1 MEVENSNLKSIK
13 DYPEISF
20 MKNYTME
27 QLADDMIAWFKEKY
41 KEITGEDIALGK
53 ADDRRIILLTGAYFI
68 YQGYMYLDDA
78 GKMGL
83 LKYSRGKYLEN
94 LGALK
99 HIHRK
104 PAAGSTTTIKFSMT
118 TPRIS
123 ATGIPKGTRVTAGD
137 NIYFAT
143 DKYSEIPAGKT
154 SIDIHATCTTVGQA
168 TNNYDVGDINTIVDI
183 IAFIDEVKNITKPE
197 GGADIESD
205 DSLRQR
211 IYIAPAAYSS
221 AGSADSYEYFVRQFY
236 SDVSSVR
243 ISSPSPRVV
252 RVRYLLENG
261 VIPESE
267 SINRLKEYLS
277 SPSIRP
283 LTDSIEV
290 LAPVKKTY
298 AINITYYV
306 NSSDQS
312 RAESIQLKVLS
323 AINDYINWQKSEIG
337 RDINPDVL
345 RQKIL
350 NAGAKRVDITSPVFT
365 IVDEDSVASLEAQSV
380 TYGGL
385 END

>member
-1 MEVENSNLKSIK
+1 MENTSLKGVI

-20 MKNYTME
+20 IKNYTME
-27 QLADDMIAWFKEKY
+27 KLADDMVSWFKEKY
-41 KEITGEDIALGK
+41 KELTGKDIVLGK
-53 ADDRRIILLTGAYFI
+53 ADERRIILLAGAYFI
-68 YQGYMYLDDA
+68 YQGYMYMDDA

-83 LKYSRGKYLEN
+83 LKYSRGEYLEN
-94 LGALK
+94 LGAIK

-104 PAAGSTTTIKFSMT
+104 PAAGSTTTIRFAMKSKRT
-118 TPRIS
+118 S
-123 ATGIPKGTRVTAGD
+123 AIGIPKGTRVTAGD
-137 NIYFAT
+137 NVYFAT
-143 DKYSEIPAGKT
+143 DEYSEIPAG
-154 SIDIHATCTTVGQA
+154 SLSVDIPATCTSVGQM
-168 TNNYDVGDINTIVDI
+168 TNNYDIGDLNTIVDI

-243 ISSPSPRVV
+243 ISSPSPSVV
-252 RVRYLLENG
+252 RVRYLLGNG

-283 LTDSIEV
+283 LTDNIEV

>member
-1 MEVENSNLKSIK
+1 MENTSLKGII

-20 MKNYTME
+20 IKNYTME
-27 QLADDMIAWFKEKY
+27 KLADDMVSWFKEKY
-41 KEITGEDIALGK
+41 KELTGKDIVLGK
-53 ADDRRIILLTGAYFI
+53 ADERRIILLAGAYFI
-68 YQGYMYLDDA
+68 YQGYMYMDDA

-83 LKYSRGKYLEN
+83 LKYSRGEYLEN
-94 LGALK
+94 LGAIK

-104 PAAGSTTTIKFSMT
+104 PAAGSTTTIRFAMKSKRT
-118 TPRIS
+118 S
-123 ATGIPKGTRVTAGD
+123 AIGIPKGTRVTAGD
-137 NIYFAT
+137 NVYFAT
-143 DKYSEIPAGKT
+143 DEYSEIPAG
-154 SIDIHATCTTVGQA
+154 SLSVDVPATCTSVGQM
-168 TNNYDVGDINTIVDI
+168 TNNYDIGDLNTLVDI
-183 IAFIDEVKNITKPE
+183 IAFIDEAKNITKPE

-205 DSLRQR
+205 EALRQR
-211 IYIAPAAYSS
+211 IYMAPAAYSS

-236 SDVSSVR
+236 TGVSSVR
-243 ISSPSPRVV
+243 ITSPSPRVV

-261 VIPESE
+261 SIPESE
-267 SINRLKEYLS
+267 SISRLKEYLS
-277 SPSIRP
+277 NPSIKP

-298 AINITYYV
+298 SINITYYV

-312 RAESIQLKVLS
+312 RAANIQLKVVA

-345 RQKIL
+345 RQKVL
-350 NAGAKRVDITSPVFT
+350 NAGAKRVDIASPVFT
-365 IVDEDSVASLEAQSV
+365 VVDEDSVASLTSQSV

>member
-1 MEVENSNLKSIK
+1 MENTSLKGVI

-20 MKNYTME
+20 IKNYTME
-27 QLADDMIAWFKEKY
+27 KLADDMVSWFKEKY
-41 KEITGEDIALGK
+41 KELTGKDIVLGK
-53 ADDRRIILLTGAYFI
+53 ADERRIILLAGAYFI
-68 YQGYMYLDDA
+68 YQGYMYMDDA

-83 LKYSRGKYLEN
+83 LKYSRGEYLEN
-94 LGALK
+94 LGAIK

-104 PAAGSTTTIKFSMT
+104 PAAGSTTTIRFAMKSKRT
-118 TPRIS
+118 S
-123 ATGIPKGTRVTAGD
+123 AIGIPKGTRVTAGD
-137 NIYFAT
+137 NVYFAT
-143 DKYSEIPAGKT
+143 DEYSEIPAG
-154 SIDIHATCTTVGQA
+154 SLSVDIPATCTSVGQM
-168 TNNYDVGDINTIVDI
+168 TNNYDIGDLNTLVDI
-183 IAFIDEVKNITKPE
+183 IAFIDEAKNITKPE

-205 DSLRQR
+205 ESLRQR
-211 IYIAPAAYSS
+211 IYMAPAAYSS

-236 SDVSSVR
+236 NGVSSVR
-243 ISSPSPRVV
+243 ITSPSPRVV

-261 VIPESE
+261 AIPESE
-267 SINRLKEYLS
+267 SIARLKEYLS
-277 SPSIRP
+277 SPSIKP

-298 AINITYYV
+298 SINITYYV

-312 RAESIQLKVLS
+312 RAANIQLNVVA

>member
-1 MEVENSNLKSIK
+1 MENTSLKGVI

-20 MKNYTME
+20 IKNYTME
-27 QLADDMIAWFKEKY
+27 KLADDMVSWFKEKY
-41 KEITGEDIALGK
+41 KELTGKDIVLGK
-53 ADDRRIILLTGAYFI
+53 ADERRIILLAGAYFI
-68 YQGYMYLDDA
+68 YQGYMYMDDA

-83 LKYSRGKYLEN
+83 LKYSRGEYLEN
-94 LGALK
+94 LGAIK

-104 PAAGSTTTIKFSMT
+104 PAAGSTTTVKFSMKSKRT
-118 TPRIS
+118 S
-123 ATGIPKGTRVTAGD
+123 AIGIPKGTRVTAGD
-137 NIYFAT
+137 NVYFAT
-143 DKYSEIPAGKT
+143 DEYSEIPAG
-154 SIDIHATCTTVGQA
+154 SLSVDVPATCTSVGQM
-168 TNNYDVGDINTIVDI
+168 TNNYDIGDLNTLVDI

-205 DSLRQR
+205 ESLRQR
-211 IYIAPAAYSS
+211 IYMAPAAYSS

-236 SDVSSVR
+236 TGVSSVR
-243 ISSPSPRVV
+243 ITSPSPRVV

-261 VIPESE
+261 AIPESE
-267 SINRLKEYLS
+267 SIARLKEYLS
-277 SPSIRP
+277 SPSIKP

-298 AINITYYV
+298 SINITYYV

-312 RAESIQLKVLS
+312 RAANIQLKVVA

-350 NAGAKRVDITSPVFT
+350 NAGAKRVDITSPLFT
-365 IVDEDSVASLEAQSV
+365 VVDEDSVASLKSQSV

>member
-1 MEVENSNLKSIK
+1 MENTSLKGII

-20 MKNYTME
+20 IKNYTME
-27 QLADDMIAWFKEKY
+27 KLADDMVSWFKEKY
-41 KEITGEDIALGK
+41 KELTGKDIVLGK
-53 ADDRRIILLTGAYFI
+53 ADERRIILLAGAYFI
-68 YQGYMYLDDA
+68 YQGYMYMDDA

-94 LGALK
+94 LGAIK

-104 PAAGSTTTIKFSMT
+104 PAAGSTATVKFSMKSKRT
-118 TPRIS
+118 S
-123 ATGIPKGTRVTAGD
+123 AIGIPKGTRVTAGD
-137 NIYFAT
+137 NVYFAT
-143 DKYSEIPAGKT
+143 DEYSEIPAG
-154 SIDIHATCTTVGQA
+154 SLSVDVPATCTSVGQM
-168 TNNYDVGDINTIVDI
+168 TNNYDIGDLNTLVDI
-183 IAFIDEVKNITKPE
+183 IAFIDEAKNITKPE

-221 AGSADSYEYFVRQFY
+221 AGSADSYEYFVRQFHTG
-236 SDVSSVR
+236 VSSVR
-243 ISSPSPRVV
+243 ITSPSPRVV

-261 VIPESE
+261 AIPESE
-267 SINRLKEYLS
+267 SIARLKEYLS
-277 SPSIRP
+277 SPSIKP

-298 AINITYYV
+298 SINITYYV

-312 RAESIQLKVLS
+312 RAANIQLKVVA
-323 AINDYINWQKSEIG
+323 AINDYIDWQKSEIG

-350 NAGAKRVDITSPVFT
+350 NAGAKRVDMASPVFT
-365 IVDEDSVASLEAQSV
+365 VVDEDSVASLKSQSV

>member
-1 MEVENSNLKSIK
+1 MENTNLKGIS

-20 MKNYTME
+20 IKDYTME
-27 QLADDMIAWFKEKY
+27 KLADDMVSWFKEKY
-41 KEITGEDIALGK
+41 KEITGKDIVLGK
-53 ADDRRIILLTGAYFI
+53 ADDRRIILLAGAYFI
-68 YQGYMYLDDA
+68 FQGYMYMDDA

-83 LKYSRGKYLEN
+83 LKYSRDKYLEN
-94 LGALK
+94 LGAIK

-104 PAAGSTTTIKFSMT
+104 PAAGSTTTVKFSMKSKRT
-118 TPRIS
+118 S
-123 ATGIPKGTRVTAGD
+123 AIAIPKGTRVTAGD
-137 NIYFAT
+137 NVYFAT
-143 DKYSEIPAGKT
+143 DEYSEIPAG
-154 SIDIHATCTTVGQA
+154 SLSVDVPATCTSVGQM
-168 TNNYDVGDINTIVDI
+168 TNNYDIGDLNTLVDI
-183 IAFIDEVKNITKPE
+183 IAFIDEAKNITKPE

-236 SDVSSVR
+236 PNVSSVR
-243 ISSPSPRVV
+243 ITSPSPRVV

-261 VIPESE
+261 VVPESE

-283 LTDSIEV
+283 LTDNIEV

-298 AINITYYV
+298 SISITYYV

-312 RAESIQLKVLS
+312 RATNIQLKVVA
-323 AINDYINWQKSEIG
+323 AINDYIDWQKSEIG

-350 NAGAKRVDITSPVFT
+350 NAGAKRVDINSPVFT
-365 IVDEDSVASLEAQSV
+365 IVDEDSVASLATQSV

>member
-1 MEVENSNLKSIK
+1 MENTSLKGII

-20 MKNYTME
+20 IKNYTME
-27 QLADDMIAWFKEKY
+27 KLADDMVSWFKEKY
-41 KEITGEDIALGK
+41 KELTGKDIVLGK
-53 ADDRRIILLTGAYFI
+53 ADERRIILLAGAYFI
-68 YQGYMYLDDA
+68 YQGYMYMDDA

-83 LKYSRGKYLEN
+83 LKYSRGEYLEN
-94 LGALK
+94 LGAIK

-104 PAAGSTTTIKFSMT
+104 PAAGSTTTVKFSMKSKRT
-118 TPRIS
+118 STI
-123 ATGIPKGTRVTAGD
+123 GIPKGTRVTAGD
-137 NIYFAT
+137 NVYFAT
-143 DKYSEIPAGKT
+143 DEYSEIPAG
-154 SIDIHATCTTVGQA
+154 SLSVDVPATCTSVGQM
-168 TNNYDVGDINTIVDI
+168 TNNYDIGDLNTLVDI
-183 IAFIDEVKNITKPE
+183 IAFIDEAKNITKPE

-205 DSLRQR
+205 EALRQR
-211 IYIAPAAYSS
+211 IYMAPAAYSS

-236 SDVSSVR
+236 TGVSSVR
-243 ISSPSPRVV
+243 ITSPSPRVV

-261 VIPESE
+261 AIPESE
-267 SINRLKEYLS
+267 SIARLKEYLS
-277 SPSIRP
+277 NPSIKP

-298 AINITYYV
+298 SINIAYYV

-312 RAESIQLKVLS
+312 RAANIQLKVVA

-345 RQKIL
+345 RQKVL
-350 NAGAKRVDITSPVFT
+350 NAGTKRVDIASPVFT
-365 IVDEDSVASLEAQSV
+365 VVDEDSVASLTSQSV

>member
-1 MEVENSNLKSIK
+1 MENTSLKGVI

-20 MKNYTME
+20 IKNYTME
-27 QLADDMIAWFKEKY
+27 KLADDMVSWFKEKY
-41 KEITGEDIALGK
+41 KELTGKDIVLGK
-53 ADDRRIILLTGAYFI
+53 ADERRIILLAGAYFI
-68 YQGYMYLDDA
+68 YQGYMYMDDA

-83 LKYSRGKYLEN
+83 LKYSRGEYLEN
-94 LGALK
+94 LGAIK

-104 PAAGSTTTIKFSMT
+104 PAAGSTTTIRFAMKSKRT
-118 TPRIS
+118 S
-123 ATGIPKGTRVTAGD
+123 AIGIPKGTRVTAGD
-137 NIYFAT
+137 NVYFAT
-143 DKYSEIPAGKT
+143 DEYLEIPAG
-154 SIDIHATCTTVGQA
+154 SLGVDIPATCTSVGQM
-168 TNNYDVGDINTIVDI
+168 TNNYDIGDLNTLVDI
-183 IAFIDEVKNITKPE
+183 IAFIDEAKNITKPE

-205 DSLRQR
+205 ESLRQR
-211 IYIAPAAYSS
+211 IYMAPAAYSS

-236 SDVSSVR
+236 TGVSSVR
-243 ISSPSPRVV
+243 ITSPSPRVV

-261 VIPESE
+261 AIPESE
-267 SINRLKEYLS
+267 SIARLKEYLS
-277 SPSIRP
+277 SPSIKP

-298 AINITYYV
+298 SINITYYV

-312 RAESIQLKVLS
+312 RAANIQLNVVA

>member
-1 MEVENSNLKSIK
+1 MENTSLKGVI

-20 MKNYTME
+20 IKNYTME
-27 QLADDMIAWFKEKY
+27 KLADDMVSWFKEKY
-41 KEITGEDIALGK
+41 KELTGKDIVLGK
-53 ADDRRIILLTGAYFI
+53 ADERRIILLAGAYFI
-68 YQGYMYLDDA
+68 YQGYMYMDDA

-83 LKYSRGKYLEN
+83 LKYSRGEYLEN
-94 LGALK
+94 LGAIK

-104 PAAGSTTTIKFSMT
+104 PAAGSTTTVKFSMKSKRT
-118 TPRIS
+118 S
-123 ATGIPKGTRVTAGD
+123 AIGIPKGTRVTAGD
-137 NIYFAT
+137 NVYFAT
-143 DKYSEIPAGKT
+143 DEYSEIPAG
-154 SIDIHATCTTVGQA
+154 SLSVDVPATCTSVGQM
-168 TNNYDVGDINTIVDI
+168 TNNYDIGDLNALVDI
-183 IAFIDEVKNITKPE
+183 IAFIDEAKNITKPE

-205 DSLRQR
+205 ESLRQR
-211 IYIAPAAYSS
+211 IYMAPAAYSS

-236 SDVSSVR
+236 TGVSSVR
-243 ISSPSPRVV
+243 ITSPSPRVV

-261 VIPESE
+261 AIPESE
-267 SINRLKEYLS
+267 SIARLKEYLS
-277 SPSIRP
+277 SPSIKP

-298 AINITYYV
+298 SINITYYV

-312 RAESIQLKVLS
+312 RAANIQLNVVA

>member
-1 MEVENSNLKSIK
+1 ML
-13 DYPEISF
+13 
-20 MKNYTME
+20 
-27 QLADDMIAWFKEKY
+27 LA
-41 KEITGEDIALGK
+41 
-53 ADDRRIILLTGAYFI
+53 GAYFI
-68 YQGYMYLDDA
+68 YQGYMYMDDA

-118 TPRIS
+118 FPRIS

-137 NIYFAT
+137 NIYFTT
-143 DKYSEIPAGKT
+143 DEYAEIPAGKT
-154 SIDIHATCTTVGQA
+154 SVDIHATCTTVGQA
-168 TNNYDVGDINTIVDI
+168 TNNYDIGDINTIVDI
-183 IAFIDEVKNITKPE
+183 VAFIDEARNITKPE
-197 GGADIESD
+197 NGADIESD
-205 DSLRQR
+205 DALRQR
-211 IYIAPAAYSS
+211 IYIAPSAYSS

-236 SDVSSVR
+236 SGISSVR
-243 ISSPSPRVV
+243 ITSPSAGVV
-252 RVRYLLENG
+252 RIRYLLEG
-261 VIPESE
+261 GALPESE

-283 LTDSIEV
+283 LTDKIEV
-290 LAPVKKTY
+290 LAPEQSSYKINLTY
-298 AINITYYV
+298 FI

-312 RAESIQLKVLS
+312 MANSIQWKVTA
-323 AINDYINWQKSEIG
+323 AINEYIAWQKAEIG

-350 NAGAKRVDITSPVFT
+350 NAGAKRVEVVSPAFT
-365 IVDEDSVASLEAQSV
+365 VIDADTVASLSSQSV

>member
-1 MEVENSNLKSIK
+1 MENTNLKGIS

-20 MKNYTME
+20 IKDYTME
-27 QLADDMIAWFKEKY
+27 KLADDMVSWFKEKY
-41 KEITGEDIALGK
+41 KEITGKDIVLGK
-53 ADDRRIILLTGAYFI
+53 ADDRRIILLAGAYFI
-68 YQGYMYLDDA
+68 FQGYMYMDDT

-94 LGALK
+94 LGAIK

-104 PAAGSTTTIKFSMT
+104 PAAGSTTTVKFSMKSKRT
-118 TPRIS
+118 S
-123 ATGIPKGTRVTAGD
+123 AIGIPKGTRVTAGD
-137 NIYFAT
+137 NVYFAT
-143 DKYSEIPAGKT
+143 DEYSEIPAG
-154 SIDIHATCTTVGQA
+154 SLSVDVPATCTSVGQM
-168 TNNYDVGDINTIVDI
+168 TNNYDIGDLNTLVDI
-183 IAFIDEVKNITKPE
+183 IAFIDEAKNITKPE

-236 SDVSSVR
+236 PNVSSVR
-243 ISSPSPRVV
+243 ITSPSPRVV

-261 VIPESE
+261 VVPESE

-283 LTDSIEV
+283 LTDNIEV
-290 LAPVKKTY
+290 LAPVKKAY
-298 AINITYYV
+298 SINITYYV

-312 RAESIQLKVLS
+312 RASAIQLKVVA
-323 AINDYINWQKSEIG
+323 AINDYIDWQKSEIG

-345 RQKIL
+345 KQKIL

-365 IVDEDSVASLEAQSV
+365 IVDEDSVASLATQSV

>member
-1 MEVENSNLKSIK
+1 MENTSLKGII

-20 MKNYTME
+20 IKNYTME
-27 QLADDMIAWFKEKY
+27 KLADDMVSWFKEKY
-41 KEITGEDIALGK
+41 KELTGKDIVLGK
-53 ADDRRIILLTGAYFI
+53 ADERRIILLAGAYFI
-68 YQGYMYLDDA
+68 YQGYMYMDDA

-83 LKYSRGKYLEN
+83 LKYSRGEYLEN
-94 LGALK
+94 LGAIK

-104 PAAGSTTTIKFSMT
+104 PAAGSTTTVKFSMKSKRT
-118 TPRIS
+118 S
-123 ATGIPKGTRVTAGD
+123 AIGIPKGTRVTAGD
-137 NIYFAT
+137 NVYFAT
-143 DKYSEIPAGKT
+143 DEYSEIPAG
-154 SIDIHATCTTVGQA
+154 SLSVDVPATCTSVGQI
-168 TNNYDVGDINTIVDI
+168 TNNYDIGDLNTIVDI

-243 ISSPSPRVV
+243 ISSPSPSVV
-252 RVRYLLENG
+252 RVRYLLGNG

-283 LTDSIEV
+283 LTDNIEV

>member
-1 MEVENSNLKSIK
+1 MENGNLKSIK

-20 MKNYTME
+20 IKNYTME
-27 QLADDMIAWFKEKY
+27 QLADDMLVWFKEKY
-41 KEITGEDIALGK
+41 KELTSKDIVLGK
-53 ADDRRIILLTGAYFI
+53 ADDRRIMLLAGAYFI
-68 YQGYMYLDDA
+68 YQGYMCMDDA

-104 PAAGSTTTIKFSMT
+104 TATGATTTIRFSMNSK
-118 TPRIS
+118 RAS

-137 NIYFAT
+137 SVYFAT
-143 DKYSEIPAGKT
+143 DEYAEIPAG
-154 SIDIHATCTTVGQA
+154 SLSVDVPATCTSVGQI
-168 TNNYDVGDINTIVDI
+168 TNNYDIGDLNTIVDI

-221 AGSADSYEYFVRQFY
+221 AGSADSYEYFVRQFHTG
-236 SDVSSVR
+236 VSSVR
-243 ISSPSPRVV
+243 ITSPSPRVV

-261 VIPESE
+261 AIPESE
-267 SINRLKEYLS
+267 SIARLKEYLS
-277 SPSIRP
+277 SPSIKP

-298 AINITYYV
+298 SINITYYV

-312 RAESIQLKVLS
+312 RAANIQLKVVA
-323 AINDYINWQKSEIG
+323 AINDYIDWQKSEIG

-350 NAGAKRVDITSPVFT
+350 NAGAKRVDIASPVFT
-365 IVDEDSVASLEAQSV
+365 VVDEDSVASLKSQSV

>member
-1 MEVENSNLKSIK
+1 MELSSLKSIEE
-13 DYPEISF
+13 YPKISF
-20 MKNYTME
+20 MGDYTME
-27 QLADDMIAWFKEKY
+27 KLADDMVSWFKEKH
-41 KEITGEDIALGK
+41 KELTGKDIVLGK
-53 ADDRRIILLTGAYFI
+53 ADDRRIILLAGAYFI
-68 YQGYMYLDDA
+68 FQGYMYMDDA

-83 LKYSRGKYLEN
+83 LKYSRGDYLEN

-99 HIHRK
+99 HIYRK
-104 PAAGSTTTIKFSMT
+104 PATGATTTIRFAMDS
-118 TPRIS
+118 PRLS
-123 ATGIPKGTRVTAGD
+123 ATGIARGTRVTAGD
-137 NIYFAT
+137 SVYFAT
-143 DKYSEIPAGKT
+143 DEYAEIPAG
-154 SIDIHATCTTVGQA
+154 SLSVDVPATCTSVGQI
-168 TNNYDVGDINTIVDI
+168 TNNYDIGDLNTIVDI

-243 ISSPSPRVV
+243 ISSPSPSVV
-252 RVRYLLENG
+252 RVRYLLGNG

-283 LTDSIEV
+283 LTDNIEV

>member
-1 MEVENSNLKSIK
+1 MENTSLKGVI

-20 MKNYTME
+20 IKNYTME
-27 QLADDMIAWFKEKY
+27 KLADDMVSWFKEKY
-41 KEITGEDIALGK
+41 KELTGKDIVLGK
-53 ADDRRIILLTGAYFI
+53 ADERRIILLAGAYFI
-68 YQGYMYLDDA
+68 YQGYMYMDDA

-83 LKYSRGKYLEN
+83 LKYSRGEYLEN
-94 LGALK
+94 LGAIK

-104 PAAGSTTTIKFSMT
+104 PAAGSTTTIRFAMKSKRT
-118 TPRIS
+118 S
-123 ATGIPKGTRVTAGD
+123 AIGIPKGTRVTAGD
-137 NIYFAT
+137 NVYFAT
-143 DKYSEIPAGKT
+143 DEYSEIPAG
-154 SIDIHATCTTVGQA
+154 SLSVDIPATCTSVGQM
-168 TNNYDVGDINTIVDI
+168 TNNYDIGDLNTLVDI
-183 IAFIDEVKNITKPE
+183 IAFIDEAKNITKPE

-205 DSLRQR
+205 ESLRQR
-211 IYIAPAAYSS
+211 IYMAPAAYSS

-236 SDVSSVR
+236 TGVSSVR
-243 ISSPSPRVV
+243 ITSPSPRVV

-261 VIPESE
+261 AIPESE
-267 SINRLKEYLS
+267 SIARLKEYLS
-277 SPSIRP
+277 SPSIKP

-298 AINITYYV
+298 SINITYYV

-312 RAESIQLKVLS
+312 RAANIQLNVVA

>member
-1 MEVENSNLKSIK
+1 MENTSLKGII

-20 MKNYTME
+20 IKNYTME
-27 QLADDMIAWFKEKY
+27 KLADDMVSWFKEKY
-41 KEITGEDIALGK
+41 KELTGKDIVLGK
-53 ADDRRIILLTGAYFI
+53 ADERRIILLAGAYFI
-68 YQGYMYLDDA
+68 YQGYMYMDDA

-83 LKYSRGKYLEN
+83 LKYSRGEYLEN
-94 LGALK
+94 LGAIK

-104 PAAGSTTTIKFSMT
+104 PAAGSTATVKFSMKSKRT
-118 TPRIS
+118 S
-123 ATGIPKGTRVTAGD
+123 AIGIPKGTRVTAGD
-137 NIYFAT
+137 NVYFAT
-143 DKYSEIPAGKT
+143 DEYSEIPAG
-154 SIDIHATCTTVGQA
+154 SLSVDVPATCTSVGQM
-168 TNNYDVGDINTIVDI
+168 TNNYDIGDLNTLVDI
-183 IAFIDEVKNITKPE
+183 IAFIDEAKNITKPE

-221 AGSADSYEYFVRQFY
+221 AGSADSYEYFVRQFHTG
-236 SDVSSVR
+236 VSSVR
-243 ISSPSPRVV
+243 ITSPSPRVV

-261 VIPESE
+261 AIPESE
-267 SINRLKEYLS
+267 SIARLKEYLS
-277 SPSIRP
+277 SPSIKP

-298 AINITYYV
+298 SINITYYV

-312 RAESIQLKVLS
+312 RAANIQLKVVA
-323 AINDYINWQKSEIG
+323 AINDYIDWQKSEIG

-350 NAGAKRVDITSPVFT
+350 NAGAKRVDMASPVFT
-365 IVDEDSVASLEAQSV
+365 VVDEDSVASLKSQSV

>member
-1 MEVENSNLKSIK
+1 MENTSLKGVI

-20 MKNYTME
+20 IKNYTME
-27 QLADDMIAWFKEKY
+27 KLADDMVSWFKEKY
-41 KEITGEDIALGK
+41 KELTGKDIVLGK
-53 ADDRRIILLTGAYFI
+53 ADERRIILLAGAYFI
-68 YQGYMYLDDA
+68 YQGYMYMDDA

-83 LKYSRGKYLEN
+83 LKYSRGEYLEN
-94 LGALK
+94 LGAIK

-104 PAAGSTTTIKFSMT
+104 PAAGSTTTVKFSMKSKRT
-118 TPRIS
+118 S
-123 ATGIPKGTRVTAGD
+123 AIGIPKGTRVTAGD
-137 NIYFAT
+137 NVYFAT
-143 DKYSEIPAGKT
+143 DEYSEIPAG
-154 SIDIHATCTTVGQA
+154 SLSVNIPATCTSVGQM
-168 TNNYDVGDINTIVDI
+168 TNNYDIGDLKTLVDI
-183 IAFIDEVKNITKPE
+183 IAFIDEAKNITKPE

-205 DSLRQR
+205 ESLRQR
-211 IYIAPAAYSS
+211 IYMAPAAYSS

-236 SDVSSVR
+236 TGVSSVR
-243 ISSPSPRVV
+243 ITSPSPRVV

-261 VIPESE
+261 AIPESE
-267 SINRLKEYLS
+267 SIARLKEYLS
-277 SPSIRP
+277 TPSIKP

-298 AINITYYV
+298 SINITYYV

-312 RAESIQLKVLS
+312 RATNIQLKVVA
-323 AINDYINWQKSEIG
+323 AINDYIDWQKSEIG

-350 NAGAKRVDITSPVFT
+350 NAGAKRVDIASPVFT
-365 IVDEDSVASLEAQSV
+365 VVDDDSVASLKSQSV

>member
-1 MEVENSNLKSIK
+1 MENTSLKGVI

-20 MKNYTME
+20 IKNYTME
-27 QLADDMIAWFKEKY
+27 KLADDMVSWFKEKY
-41 KEITGEDIALGK
+41 KELTGKDIVLGK
-53 ADDRRIILLTGAYFI
+53 ADERRIILLAGAYFI
-68 YQGYMYLDDA
+68 YQGYMYMDDA

-83 LKYSRGKYLEN
+83 LKYSRGEYLEN
-94 LGALK
+94 LGAIK

-104 PAAGSTTTIKFSMT
+104 PAAGSTTTVKFSMKSKRT
-118 TPRIS
+118 S
-123 ATGIPKGTRVTAGD
+123 AIGIPKGTRVTAGD
-137 NIYFAT
+137 NVYFAT
-143 DKYSEIPAGKT
+143 DEYSEIPAG
-154 SIDIHATCTTVGQA
+154 SLSVDVPATCTSVGQM
-168 TNNYDVGDINTIVDI
+168 TNNYDIGDLNALVDI
-183 IAFIDEVKNITKPE
+183 IAFIDEAKNITKPE

-205 DSLRQR
+205 ESLRQR
-211 IYIAPAAYSS
+211 IYMAPAAYSS

-236 SDVSSVR
+236 TGVSSVR
-243 ISSPSPRVV
+243 ITSPSPRVV

-261 VIPESE
+261 SIPESE
-267 SINRLKEYLS
+267 SIARLKEYLS
-277 SPSIRP
+277 NPSIKP

-298 AINITYYV
+298 SINITYYV

-312 RAESIQLKVLS
+312 RAANIQLKVVA
-323 AINDYINWQKSEIG
+323 AINDYIDWQKSEIG

-350 NAGAKRVDITSPVFT
+350 NAGAKRVDIASPIFT
-365 IVDEDSVASLEAQSV
+365 VVDEDSVASLTSQSV